1 MKVKMESETLYKKQQ
16 KKWKSL
22 ALKKSRNSD
31 KKRPEFLGESLH
43 HIALGIGFITI
54 FNHLASLLVISPSYN
69 VRVTRVGA
77 LPDGS
82 LFYLQHL
89 EQCMTYNRHQGR
101 EGDCLYMSK
110 KSSLGPAVWGQTGL
124 WVLPFSR
131 GYREGQVFRRDKTW
145 SFLVTQQVK
154 DLELSLPWLWLH
166 LWCMFDPW
174 PGNFCML
181 WMQPK
186 KEELKP
192 PKHLTICRGTC
203 SLSPEDFFLTLLR
216 LQACLDR
223 SGQIVGHRR

>member
-16 KKWKSL
+16 KTWKSL

-31 KKRPEFLGESLH
+31 KKRTEFLGESLH

-101 EGDCLYMSK
+101 EGDCLYISQRSPPLGQLCGDK
-110 KSSLGPAVWGQTGL
+110 LVSGSYLSAGDIGRGRSLD
-124 WVLPFSR
+124 
-131 GYREGQVFRRDKTW
+131 EIK
-145 SFLVTQQVK
+145 
-154 DLELSLPWLWLH
+154 
-166 LWCMFDPW
+166 
-174 PGNFCML
+174 PGVS
-181 WMQPK
+181 W
-186 KEELKP
+186 
-192 PKHLTICRGTC
+192 
-203 SLSPEDFFLTLLR
+203 
-216 LQACLDR
+216 
-223 SGQIVGHRR
+223 